1 MAQAMQERDDPDPDR
16 IRLLS
21 SKAQSPLDVGKAT
34 SKACAAGGAGGLF
47 CIAGISYAILL
58 CILLCIWLIIY
69 MQTTIG
75 GDPR

>member
-1 MAQAMQERDDPDPDR
+1 MAQAMQERDGPDPDR

-21 SKAQSPLDVGKAT
+21 SKAQGPLDVGKAT

-58 CILLCIWLIIY
+58 CISFIIY
-69 MQTTIG
+69 MWTTIG
-75 GDPR
+75 RDSR